1 MKLRLVVMSLLFL
14 FTGLL
19 ILPVAQAQ
27 SNTCPALVNR
37 ALAEIGTNCAGLER
51 NNVCYGYNRVEAAFN
66 DPVSEDYFSKPSD
79 RAGLTTLESLQT
91 APLNEAAGTWG
102 IATMDVQANLPG
114 ALPGQSV
121 VFILLG
127 AVEIENAVPEE
138 DALILPDEPLEVLTS
153 HAAALRRSPAGQAQV
168 VGQVEANTPLLA
180 DGISENGQWLRV
192 FFMAD
197 HQATAWVRLGDLE
210 AVDSLS
216 TLPVITPKSRT
227 PMQAFRFQTSIGG
240 VDCEQAPSVLFIQG
254 PENIEVDINAN
265 GADIRIGSS
274 ILLRTLPDGSMQI
287 FVLSGGAT
295 LNPNGP
301 NPLFLAPGF
310 TSICP
315 PLGAMNGNCEWSAP
329 RQITQAESIELS
341 FIKPLFTNASNLL
354 HYTPSVPELVCASGV
369 GQVACDLYFENA
381 ALALARAS
389 EECATGGL
397 PASMCSALF
406 PG

>member
-1 MKLRLVVMSLLFL
+1 MKLQMVSMLLL
-14 FTGLL
+14 LTG
-19 ILPVAQAQ
+19 ITIIPAQAQ

-37 ALAEIGTNCAGLER
+37 ALAEIGTNCANLDR
-51 NNVCYGYNRVEAAFN
+51 NNVCYGYNNVEAAF
-66 DPVSEDYFSKPSD
+66 SEVVPQDFFSRPSD
-79 RAGLTTLESLQT
+79 RAALTTLESLQT

-138 DALILPDEPLEVLTS
+138 DALILPAEPLEVITS
-153 HAAALRRSPAGQAQV
+153 HAAALRREPAGQAQV
-168 VGQVEANTPLLA
+168 VGQVEPNTPLLA
-180 DGISENGQWLRV
+180 DGISEDGQWLRV

-197 HQATAWVRLGDLE
+197 HLATAWVRLGDLE
-210 AVDSLS
+210 SIDSLS
-216 TLPVITPKSRT
+216 ELPVITPESRT
-227 PMQAFRFQTSIGG
+227 PMQAFRFQTSFGG
-240 VDCEQAPSVLFIQG
+240 VDCAQAPSVLFIQG

-287 FVLSGGAT
+287 FVLSGSAM
-295 LNPNGP
+295 LNPKGP
-301 NPLFLAPGF
+301 NPLFVAPGF

-315 PLGAMNGNCEWSAP
+315 ADQVNNGNCNWSLP
-329 RQITQAESIELS
+329 RPITQEESNELQYL
-341 FIKPLFTNASNLL
+341 KPLFANASNLL

-369 GQVACDLYFENA
+369 GQVECDLFFENA

-389 EECATGGL
+389 EECAAGAL
-397 PASMCSALF
+397 PVSMCSTLF